1 MIALNDQY
9 AAEQNSAEEQRL
21 RSELSDAENVL
32 ADFRAELDEVNAQWQ
47 AVADKRER
55 YEPLETACR
64 SIEKLTEAGLSREFW
79 GSRATDDEVVAHLE
93 EVRGRIQAVA
103 GELVGIDERREEIRK
118 RFRRQLDTVALIE
131 GDLIQAMEA
140 EERRL
145 QEWVVEREESRLAQ
159 RAQILPW
166 SRKLED
172 DQRFRKSLLAS
183 VMVSVL
189 LGLLIPWIDIP
200 IPEKE
205 QIEEVP
211 ERFARLIRKEPLRPM
226 PEPQAVREPKVE
238 EKPQEV
244 KPEEKPKP
252 KPETQV
258 AQKAQPEVAPEAPRD
273 RVASAGL
280 LAFRESFSNLA
291 SSRPSAKLG
300 SDARVSNAGDKAVGM
315 PQRSMVATSGPG
327 SSGGI
332 NLASL
337 SRDVGGGGTGEQIE
351 GVALSRVASSI
362 GASGGSDRPLSSGAA
377 AGRTDEEIQ
386 IVFDRYKAALY
397 RLYNRELRNDPTLRG
412 QMVLKLT
419 IEPDGTVSV
428 CQLQSSDMNAP
439 LLADQVVSRVLGFDF
454 GAKDVPAITILY
466 PIDFLPAS

>member
-1 MIALNDQY
+1 MSALM
-9 AAEQNSAEEQRL
+9 EQHSTEEQRL
-21 RSELSDAENVL
+21 RSELGDAERAL
-32 ADFRAELDEVNAQWQ
+32 AGCQAELAEVNAEWQ
-47 AVADKRER
+47 AVADKREQ
-55 YEPLETACR
+55 YEPLESACQ

-79 GSRATDDEVVAHLE
+79 GDRATDDDVVVHLA
-93 EVRGRIQAVA
+93 EVRARIEAVA
-103 GELVGIDERREEIRK
+103 GELVGIDTRREAARK
-118 RFRRQLDTVALIE
+118 RVREHLDNVALIE
-131 GDLIQAMEA
+131 GDLIAAMEA

-145 QEWVVEREESRLAQ
+145 QEWVVERDESEVKR

-166 SRKLED
+166 TRKLEED
-172 DQRFRKSLLAS
+172 LRFRKSLLGSVLAS
-183 VMVSVL
+183 IL
-189 LGLLIPWIDIP
+189 LGLLIPLIDIP
-200 IPEKE
+200 IPEKDE
-205 QIEEVP
+205 IEEVP

-226 PEPQAVREPKVE
+226 PEQAVRERKVE

-244 KPEEKPKP
+244 KPEEKPEPKP
-252 KPETQV
+252 KPETRV
-258 AQKAQPEVAPEAPRD
+258 AEQAQPEVAPEAPRD

-291 SSRPSAKLG
+291 SGRPSTQLG
-300 SDARVSNAGDKAVGM
+300 SEARVSNAGDKAVGM

-337 SRDVGGGGTGEQIE
+337 SRDVGGGGTGDQIE

-362 GASGGSDRPLSSGAA
+362 GASGGSDRPLSSGAV

-397 RLYNRELRNDPTLRG
+397 RLYNKELRNDPTLKG

-428 CQLQSSDMNAP
+428 CQLQSSDMDAP
-439 LLADQVVSRVLGFDF
+439 LLAEQVVSRVLGFDF
-454 GAKDVPAITILY
+454 GAKDVPPITILY
-466 PIDFLPAS
+466 PIDFLPTA